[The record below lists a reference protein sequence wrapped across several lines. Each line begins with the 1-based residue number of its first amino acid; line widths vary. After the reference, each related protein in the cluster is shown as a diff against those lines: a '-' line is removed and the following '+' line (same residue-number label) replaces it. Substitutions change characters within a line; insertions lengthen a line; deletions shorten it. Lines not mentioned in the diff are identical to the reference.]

1 MPSTPKPFS
10 EFTEKCFISFS
21 VENSSVKIQSSWYNK
36 DGSTLPAVSASA
48 VRDKDGHLHIALVN
62 VNPNQPATITA
73 QIHGPSATGVT
84 GRVLTAQAI
93 NAHNTFDQPAV
104 VKPAAFT
111 GAAIEASSLK
121 AMLPPKSVVVL
132 DLK

>member
-1 MPSTPKPFS
+1 MQ
-10 EFTEKCFISFS
+10 
-21 VENSSVKIQSSWYNK
+21 IQSSWYNK

-62 VNPNQPATITA
+62 VNPNQPAAITA
-73 QIHGPSATGVT
+73 QISGGGATAVT
-84 GRVLTAQAI
+84 GRVLTAAAI
-93 NAHNTFDQPAV
+93 NAHNTFEQPAL
-104 VKPAAFT
+104 VKPEAFT
-111 GAAIEASSLK
+111 GATIESSTLK